1 MCSECNV
8 ELKIMYNVKCII
20 IIILQPVV
28 FMNYFIMNV
37 LNLLMWHQALA
48 CIIIIIIKYL
58 V

>member
-8 ELKIMYNVKCII
+8 ELKSMYNVKCII

-37 LNLLMWHQALA
+37 LNLLM
-48 CIIIIIIKYL
+48 
-58 V
+58 